1 MKLGVGSWTFPWSIG
16 VPGHPSPDTP
26 LDAFDIL
33 RLADKLGAGVVQFA
47 DNLPLHELEQ
57 TDLADLRKEAD
68 KFGMTIEVGT
78 RGIQIDL
85 LIEYLKIAKILG
97 AEIVRTLIF
106 ADSGKLTVA
115 EIITLLNRVLP
126 EYTKENISQAIE
138 NYELYTAT
146 EYREIMKSVV
156 SDHIGICL
164 DTINNFGTL
173 ETPIQVVQ
181 QLGEFVIN
189 LHYKDFA
196 IGRIATKMGY
206 HIEGTPAGKGALNA
220 RWLLETI
227 NAYGK
232 CKSVIIE
239 QWMPFLDSLESTLE
253 LELEWAQEGMT
264 FLRDTMGDLGILER

>member
-1 MKLGVGSWTFPWSIG
+1 LKFGVGSWTFPWSIG
-16 VPGHPSPDTP
+16 VPGYPAPDAP

-33 RLADKLGAGVVQFA
+33 RLADKLGAGVVQYA
-47 DNLPLHELEQ
+47 DNLPLHEMGE
-57 TDLADLRKEAD
+57 TDLVELRKTAD
-68 KFGMTIEVGT
+68 RFGMAIEVGT
-78 RGIQIDL
+78 RGIQTDL
-85 LIEYLKIAKILG
+85 LLEYLKIAKIVG

-115 EIITLLNRVLP
+115 EIIRLLNRVLP
-126 EYTKENISQAIE
+126 EYTKENVRLVIE
-138 NYELYTAT
+138 NYELYTAA
-146 EYREIMKSVV
+146 EYRKIMGSVV

-189 LHYKDFA
+189 LHYKDFV
-196 IGRIATKMGY
+196 IDRIASKMGY
-206 HIEGTPAGKGALNA
+206 QIEGTPAGKGALNA

-227 NAYGK
+227 NAYEK

-239 QWMPFLDSLESTLE
+239 QWVPYIDSLESTRKR
-253 LELEWAQEGMT
+253 ELEWAQEGAK
-264 FLRDTMGDLGILER
+264 FLSDTMDNLGILER